1 MSRSEMRGTMER
13 ASADEIRAV
22 ERLLSEASERAR
34 KSGNVEDWRRVD
46 RLEDKLDELQRRGWI
61 P

>member
-1 MSRSEMRGTMER
+1 MER